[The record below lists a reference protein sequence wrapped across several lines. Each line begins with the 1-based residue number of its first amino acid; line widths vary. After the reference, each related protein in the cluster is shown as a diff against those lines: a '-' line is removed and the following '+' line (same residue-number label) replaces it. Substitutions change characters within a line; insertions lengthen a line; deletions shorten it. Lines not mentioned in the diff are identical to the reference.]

1 MDSGTTRAGGNT
13 GLLLVNLGTPDDP
26 STVSVRRYLRQFLS
40 DPRVIDIEPWRRKL
54 LLNLVILPFR
64 PRKSAEAYRKIW
76 TERGSPLCFHGQDL
90 AAKVRAKLPA
100 STRVMLAMRYG
111 RPSIEEAMDRLEAAG
126 ADRIVVF
133 PLYPQYSSAATGSTL
148 EAVFTEAARRKH
160 TPSLQVV
167 PPFYRHPR
175 FLDAVARVARP
186 ILADAKAERVLFS
199 YHGLPERQIH
209 TADPSRSHC
218 LSGQECCERI
228 TEVNR
233 NCYRA
238 QCHATTEALCE
249 LLGIP
254 PEKRILCFQSRL
266 GRSPWIRPFTDQVVI
281 ELARSGVKRAVIL
294 SPAFVADCLETIEEL
309 GMRAAESFREHG
321 GDELRLVPCVNATD
335 EWVEAVIEIARET
348 SGWIPA
354 PAPLSGERRSAARAS

>member
-1 MDSGTTRAGGNT
+1 MDTATARSGGTS

-26 STVSVRRYLRQFLS
+26 STSSVRRYLRQFLS

-76 TERGSPLCFHGQDL
+76 TERGSPLLFHGQDL

-100 STRVMLAMRYG
+100 STRVTLAMRYG
-111 RPSIEEAMDRLEAAG
+111 KPSISEALDRLEAAG
-126 ADRIVVF
+126 VDRIVVF

-148 EAVFTEAARRKH
+148 EAVFNEAARRNH

-167 PPFYRHPR
+167 PPFYAHPS
-175 FLDAVARVARP
+175 FLEAVARVARP
-186 ILADAKAERVLFS
+186 VLEDGRWERVLFS
-199 YHGLPERQIH
+199 YHGLPERQIRKSD
-209 TADPSRSHC
+209 ASKSHC
-218 LSGQECCERI
+218 LSGEECCERI

-238 QCHATTEALCE
+238 QCHATTQALGD
-249 LLGIP
+249 LLGIL

-266 GRSPWIRPFTDQVVI
+266 GRSPWIRPFTDEVVVG
-281 ELARSGVKRAVIL
+281 LARSGVKRVVVL

-309 GMRAAESFREHG
+309 GMRAAESFRAHG
-321 GDELRLVPCVNATD
+321 GEELRLVPCVNATD
-335 EWVEAVIEIARET
+335 AWAEAVIEIARET
-348 SGWIPA
+348 SGWIPP
-354 PAPLSGERRSAARAS
+354 PAPLSVERRGVARAV